1 MLPPIRIQWEVQ
13 LSTELSTQHKVL
25 SYKKWGCYNHTA
37 VLHLRKHTL
46 TSFVLMSV
54 GNGQRFPSY
63 VCLTGLLCKKE
74 ETLTKILCMSWWLKI
89 TWAARYRGNT
99 SQSLLC
105 FCKKRGRKDFIFF
118 FLDLLTWASRTYC
131 RVLCKTNQ
139 SILKIIWMLIGKKVF
154 ISFYFTCRSH
164 IPDVLRRQALWTG
177 SSSFRRLRIP
187 TVNQLLLFPP
197 LLSR

>member
-1 MLPPIRIQWEVQ
+1 MLSPIRIQWEVQ
-13 LSTELSTQHKVL
+13 LSTKLSIQHKVL
-25 SYKKWGCYNHTA
+25 SYKKWGYYNHTA
-37 VLHLRKHTL
+37 ALHLRKHTL

-63 VCLTGLLCKKE
+63 ICLTGLLCKKE
-74 ETLTKILCMSWWLKI
+74 ETLTIILCMSRWLKI

-105 FCKKRGRKDFIFF
+105 FCTKRGRKDFIFFF

-139 SILKIIWMLIGKKVF
+139 LILKIIWMLIGKECSSHSILPADL
-154 ISFYFTCRSH
+154 ISLMYS
-164 IPDVLRRQALWTG
+164 AG
-177 SSSFRRLRIP
+177 K
-187 TVNQLLLFPP
+187 LFEQRPPP
-197 LLSR
+197 LGDIGFPQ